1 MYRPAGYDDSDEDDF
16 DDFGYMSSSYP
27 KQKQN
32 TAFMQEVK
40 PPEED
45 YDTLLYYAILDGQ
58 LDETKRIIR
67 QDTYLRGGGML
78 RQGWPA
84 MFYACFEAQLP
95 IVEYFLRDE
104 KMDVNRQYNLQT
116 ALMIACSSSQS
127 SERVYQVV
135 RLLLDY
141 GAIIGMLDQYG
152 CSPLM
157 LACKAGHLD
166 VVKEIVGE
174 SSLLSTDNE
183 GNTALF
189 YAVNNNHL
197 EIVKILLR
205 AGAQT
210 HTVNRQGFTPR
221 QCAINQNYLD
231 IAELFPS
238 EEKPYVMP
246 AKYLC
251 YSDYHNFMRGERAD
265 DPPGYFPDL
274 GLMLFGMNSEGSLRL
289 FADANMNLF
298 EFLTVTDERLL
309 ELGMKYPIERK
320 RVLLGLYDFH
330 LHKWSRNSLWTM
342 EKQRIL
348 DFYDIMEVLAN
359 ILKHLTVMQASLL
372 FTKRLTEAYD
382 SQAFSSAEQSSNLKQ
397 QLVELHSTVKDFA
410 AYINTIHEVTAPKP
424 VLYIMP
430 SSKGRQR
437 NGKLLKMCS
446 CLFVGGML
454 VYLKLRW

>member
-1 MYRPAGYDDSDEDDF
+1 
-16 DDFGYMSSSYP
+16 
-27 KQKQN
+27 
-32 TAFMQEVK
+32 MQEVK

-67 QDTYLRGGGML
+67 QDAYLRGGGML

-183 GNTALF
+183 GNTVRVA
-189 YAVNNNHL
+189 
-197 EIVKILLR
+197 
-205 AGAQT
+205 
-210 HTVNRQGFTPR
+210 HTLV
-221 QCAINQNYLD
+221 
-231 IAELFPS
+231 
-238 EEKPYVMP
+238 
-246 AKYLC
+246 
-251 YSDYHNFMRGERAD
+251 
-265 DPPGYFPDL
+265 
-274 GLMLFGMNSEGSLRL
+274 
-289 FADANMNLF
+289 
-298 EFLTVTDERLL
+298 
-309 ELGMKYPIERK
+309 
-320 RVLLGLYDFH
+320 
-330 LHKWSRNSLWTM
+330 
-342 EKQRIL
+342 QR
-348 DFYDIMEVLAN
+348 
-359 ILKHLTVMQASLL
+359 
-372 FTKRLTEAYD
+372 
-382 SQAFSSAEQSSNLKQ
+382 
-397 QLVELHSTVKDFA
+397 
-410 AYINTIHEVTAPKP
+410 
-424 VLYIMP
+424 
-430 SSKGRQR
+430 
-437 NGKLLKMCS
+437 
-446 CLFVGGML
+446 
-454 VYLKLRW
+454 